1 MNETAINPA
10 NISICQH
17 NMFFESNIL
26 RPLKVTVNFEK
37 IRLEVD
43 LGVTFSVDTEYTIF
57 FPIGFMTS
65 EI

>member
-1 MNETAINPA
+1 MNQIKSHCFNVK
-10 NISICQH
+10 NNDH
-17 NMFFESNIL
+17 
-26 RPLKVTVNFEK
+26 TVNFEK

-43 LGVTFSVDTEYTIF
+43 LGVTFSADSEYTIF